1 MQLNAF
7 TDYALRVLV
16 YAAVR
21 PERLCLTGDVANAF
35 GISRH
40 HVVKVVNTLQHLGY
54 IETVRGRAGG
64 FTLAQAP
71 AHIRLGDVVRRVEGT
86 MVLVEC
92 FDRKTNTCPLSNSC
106 GLKGALSEAFQAFL
120 AVLDRHSLADMVAE
134 PRWVT
139 TMAALHRPARPLAPP
154 PGRARA

>member
-1 MQLNAF
+1 MQLNIF

-21 PERLCLTGDVANAF
+21 PRDRCLTGDVSEAF

-54 IETVRGRAGG
+54 VNTMRGRAGG
-64 FTLAQAP
+64 FELARPP
-71 AHIRLGDVVRRVEGT
+71 AQIRVGDVVRRVEGT
-86 MVLVEC
+86 MTLVEC
-92 FDRKTNTCPLSNSC
+92 FDRQTNTCPLARAC
-106 GLKGALSEAFQAFL
+106 GLKGVLNQAFDAFL
-120 AVLDRHSLADMVAE
+120 DVLDRHTLADLLAE

-139 TMAALHRPARPLAPP
+139 RMVALQPGARVVPLSSESS
-154 PGRARA
+154 RT